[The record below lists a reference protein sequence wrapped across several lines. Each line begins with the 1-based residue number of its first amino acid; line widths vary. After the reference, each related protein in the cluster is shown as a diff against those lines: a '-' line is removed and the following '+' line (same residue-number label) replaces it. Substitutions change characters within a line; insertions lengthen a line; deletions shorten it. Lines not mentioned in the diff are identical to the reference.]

1 MRNRHLG
8 SKVTLAVGTVSA
20 LLIFV
25 WPLVISSH
33 GVNQAGLAQGV
44 FIAVLP
50 LILATLLTEFSSGKL
65 DSKSLAVL
73 GVLMALNSVV
83 RLVGAGVAGIETAF
97 FLIVLG
103 GYVFGSSFGFI
114 LGSGSLLVSALLGA
128 GVGPW
133 LPFQMMAAGL
143 VGLGAGWLGSMWTA
157 KRFERLVIAVYAVLA
172 SFIYGGLMTM
182 WNWPF
187 LAGLGSSV
195 SYTPGAPLVLNLQRF
210 ITYELLTGGL
220 IWDLGRAVTTVV
232 LIAIA
237 GKTML
242 ATLRRAASKV
252 DFGKSA

>member
-242 ATLRRAASKV
+242 AILRRAASKV